1 MKLQQF
7 SKLLIILYFINLL
20 LYSCSSLLGIER
32 LETGFWFIRIPIL
45 MLLYLISSRERKWIY
60 FMGLAFYQA
69 ASVFFATGNTSLFL
83 FGTYASVLFKLCLA
97 LLVLDLITSKNRL
110 AVAIAVV
117 PFFVIYLYVINF
129 VVDSLGESYYIWIV
143 NAFLT
148 SFLGGV
154 AIINYI
160 NTPNPKEYWLLLSAI
175 FFIIQIG
182 AFFINKFYVKNEA
195 VYQMVILLYGV
206 SHFTF
211 YQFLILKE
219 NEDSLKKNQPT
230 S

>member
-1 MKLQQF
+1 
-7 SKLLIILYFINLL
+7 
-20 LYSCSSLLGIER
+20 LLGIER

>member
-45 MLLYLISSRERKWIY
+45 MLLYLISSKERKWIY

-182 AFFINKFYVKNEA
+182 AFFVNKFYVKNEA